1 MKNTIET
8 HSSTVKFHEITHEEK
23 DSLAEWLSADICD
36 NFATP
41 KVSYEMAL
49 EWVEQGRFHG
59 DDKKTFWI
67 CVNEHNRIGLLQ
79 LYDLLDPTTM
89 FDLRLNTHYRRM
101 GIGSQAVRWLTDY
114 VFETFPGVNRIA
126 ANTRQDNIGM
136 RKALLSYGYVKEA
149 HYRGGSKAGDNPADW
164 VDVVAYAALRYDWYN
179 NCVSP
184 VQWDDEPS
192 LNKR

>member
-8 HSSTVKFHEITHEEK
+8 HSSMVKFHEVTLEEK
-23 DSLAEWLSADICD
+23 DSLAEWLSTDVWD

-41 KVSYEMAL
+41 KVSNEMAL
-49 EWVEQGRFHG
+49 KWVEQGRFHG

-79 LYDLLDPTTM
+79 LYDLLDPTAM

-101 GIGSQAVRWLTDY
+101 GIGSQALRWLTDY
-114 VFETFPGVNRIA
+114 VFETFSGVNRIA

-136 RKALLSYGYVKEA
+136 RKALLSCGYVKEA

-164 VDVVAYAALRYDWYN
+164 VDVVAYAALRYDWAN

-184 VQWDDEPS
+184 VHWDDERS